1 MSCEIGTRLSVA
13 PIRLQPL
20 ERVIGHDAALDAP
33 LCLCHELVNSR
44 HRRTQRPRRNN
55 TERPRN
61 LDFHPVLVGGRVGH
75 RESGNDAGAGAGFP
89 MASIAASFIFWFSV
103 TVYPLSSPR
112 TTTDSADANPNAEA
126 TMIDRFANATWRPL
140 SR

>member
-1 MSCEIGTRLSVA
+1 MPLLMRPCAFVTSSSIPGIGVLRDRVAIIPSAHGTLISIRFSWVAGSGIAKSV
-13 PIRLQPL
+13 
-20 ERVIGHDAALDAP
+20 
-33 LCLCHELVNSR
+33 
-44 HRRTQRPRRNN
+44 
-55 TERPRN
+55 
-61 LDFHPVLVGGRVGH
+61 
-75 RESGNDAGAGAGFP
+75 NDAGAGAVFH